1 MDLSINPPLSH
12 LLVENHFQNT
22 GQFGSLFSLVAFNY
36 ARELDLV
43 ERYTEA
49 IEIAEIGWKACVQH
63 KQYRML
69 PSIIA
74 GIAEC
79 YHFLGEDDKS
89 KDYYLQALYLC
100 KAINDEEC
108 LSTVLY
114 EIKEYFGDDFSF

>member
-1 MDLSINPPLSH
+1 M
-12 LLVENHFQNT
+12 
-22 GQFGSLFSLVAFNY
+22 FSLVAFNY
-36 ARELDLV
+36 ARKLDLV
-43 ERYTEA
+43 GRYTEA